1 MFHGR
6 KKQKARTLTEEE
18 LKQRDE
24 KLRKI
29 KLVNAKMLKQR
40 SDKVYDEASLGQT
53 EKFAKLSPDFTT
65 VWNYRR
71 EILEHFFS
79 QSQGS
84 FSTLEG
90 KLGTIKTEL
99 KMLIAHLKSSPKSYS
114 IWQHRVWTIELGLNL
129 ERQFLEALKAK
140 KVAEEGKSDKNGNE
154 EDGAELMNMPG
165 QETVDEDDSLW
176 KSAILD
182 TEMKLCSMMLMED
195 ERNFHCW
202 NYRKMMVDLYR
213 KEIDRRVPAEKARDI
228 KNKYLQSEC
237 DTAKAIINKNF
248 SNYSAWH
255 YRGKLMAYIQEEAA
269 NSGPYILPLLS
280 IKEDLKQIEHA
291 YFTDPKD
298 QSPWNYHGWL
308 MSLISPIQVVAL
320 RYLADC
326 GDGKAGMVIGLS
338 HQVKNFHLLDIS
350 LVDKQGEPIEKEVTS
365 AVPSRK
371 TLSSSWLI
379 KIEKSSVE
387 KNDTNSFTLSLTEGE
402 EGHAETSDGHKLFR
416 KFLIHFDVNRNVE
429 TDRFHATYELPERQ
443 VYEQSNGLLTTLNEV
458 L

>member
-6 KKQKARTLTEEE
+6 KKQKARTLSEEE
-18 LKQRDE
+18 VKQRDE
-24 KLRKI
+24 KLKKI
-29 KLVNAKMLKQR
+29 KLVNTKMLKQR
-40 SDKVYDEASLGQT
+40 NDKVYDEASLGQT

-71 EILEHFFS
+71 EILEHLFS
-79 QSQGS
+79 QGEGS

-90 KLGTIKTEL
+90 KLGVIKTEL

-114 IWQHRVWTIELGLNL
+114 IWQHRVWTIELGLTL
-129 ERQFLEALKAK
+129 ERQFLDLLKAK
-140 KVAEEGKSDKNGNE
+140 KMAEKAAKVVVEEGKDDKNGE
-154 EDGAELMNMPG
+154 DDDGAELINMPG
-165 QETVDEDDSLW
+165 QESPATEDDSLW

-213 KEIDRRVPAEKARDI
+213 QEIDRRVPADKASAI

-255 YRGKLMAYIQEEAA
+255 YRGKLMTYMEEESESRGAYV
-269 NSGPYILPLLS
+269 LPIDS
-280 IKEDLKQIEHA
+280 IKEDLQQLKHA

-326 GDGKAGMVIGLS
+326 GDDKAGLVIGLS
-338 HQVKNFHLLDIS
+338 HQVKNFNLLGIS
-350 LVDKQGEPIEKEVTS
+350 LVDKQGEPINLEVVS
-365 AVPSRK
+365 AVSARK
-371 TLSSSWLI
+371 TLSNSWLI
-379 KIEKSSVE
+379 KIDKTYVE
-387 KNDTNSFTLSLTEGE
+387 SNDTNSFTLSIGEGE
-402 EGHAETSDGHKLFR
+402 TGQAETSDGHKLLR
-416 KFLIHFDVNRNVE
+416 KFLIHVDVNRNAE
-429 TDRFHATYELPERQ
+429 TDRFHASYELPERQ
-443 VYEQSNGLLTTLNEV
+443 VYA
-458 L
+458 